1 MLYSSLSNVS
11 LCCEWLDISGTAGVQ
26 GLQGAGEEIWSPHL
40 YDEFTQPVYCPF
52 GEEVPVQGLCPVPSG
67 RGKKT
72 NLTFAYLYKIYKKG
86 LRIFFGLFFFLFCLN
101 RSLLNH
107 PKASQMCI

>member
-52 GEEVPVQGLCPVPSG
+52 GEEVPVQGLCPVPSS
-67 RGKKT
+67 RGKKQI
-72 NLTFAYLYKIYKKG
+72 LHLPIYTRFIKKDSEYF
-86 LRIFFGLFFFLFCLN
+86 LDCFFFFFV
-101 RSLLNH
+101 
-107 PKASQMCI
+107 